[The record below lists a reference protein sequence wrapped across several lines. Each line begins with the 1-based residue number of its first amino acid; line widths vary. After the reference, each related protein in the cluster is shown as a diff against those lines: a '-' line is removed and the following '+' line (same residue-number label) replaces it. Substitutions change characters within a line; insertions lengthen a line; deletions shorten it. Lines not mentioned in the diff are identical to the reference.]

1 MIRET
6 LNIIFAGTPPFA
18 ADHLNLLI
26 NSNHQVTAVLTRP
39 DKPSGRGQK
48 TSASAV
54 KQIALANNLPVYQPE
69 TLKNESVQT
78 QIKQLAPDVIIVVA
92 YGLIL
97 PPEVLTIPSYGCI
110 NVHASLLPRWRGAS
124 PIQSAILAGDYETG
138 VSIMQMEEGL
148 DTGPVYLQKTC
159 PIYATDTAG
168 DLEKKLATLG
178 GSALLEVLS
187 GLMNDNNVVLQ
198 QQNAEGMTYAKKI
211 DKTQAKINWQLS
223 AQEIDRQIRAFNPQ
237 PTAFTTIG
245 NETVRIWQATPLN
258 NYVSEPAGTILRLEK
273 SGIDVATG
281 DGTLRLHILQFA
293 GGNPLLAEQV
303 INSKKNW
310 FLEQKKFL

>member
-1 MIRET
+1 MTRET

-26 NSNHQVTAVLTRP
+26 NSGHKITAVLTRP
-39 DKPSGRGQK
+39 DKPAGRGQK
-48 TSASAV
+48 IAASAV
-54 KQIALANNLPVYQPE
+54 KQVALANNLPVYQPA
-69 TLKNESVQT
+69 TLKDENIQA

-97 PPEVLTIPSYGCI
+97 PREILTIPSYGCI

-124 PIQSAILAGDYETG
+124 PIQTAILAGDDETG

-159 PIYATDTAG
+159 PIYATDTAD
-168 DLEKKLATLG
+168 DLEKKLAELG
-178 GSALLEVLS
+178 GAALLEVLS
-187 GLMNDNNVVLQ
+187 GLMNDNQIVLQ

-223 AQEIDRQIRAFNPQ
+223 AQEIDRQIRAFNPH

-293 GGNPLLAEQV
+293 GGNPLLVEQV

-310 FLEQKKFL
+310 FLEHKKFL